1 MCVCVCVGGGGGV
14 CVYKR
19 NHLPRH
25 LMMGIYCI
33 ELYFKVI
40 QIIFQNLLLKPSLSS
55 GKIQNTILKHF
66 KQVARVG
73 GGGGGH
79 KGKAAS

>member
-1 MCVCVCVGGGGGV
+1 MCVCVCLCVCWGGGD
-14 CVYKR
+14 KR

-40 QIIFQNLLLKPSLSS
+40 KIIFQNLLLKPLLSS

-73 GGGGGH
+73 GGGGG
-79 KGKAAS
+79 A